1 MKNEGADTVSS
12 QLTDYYQTLGVSRT
26 ASQKELKAAFR
37 KLARKYHPD
46 TNKSDPAA
54 EDQFKRV
61 NEAYEVLSD
70 EKDRKLYDRY
80 GDEWRA
86 YRDAGFT
93 GNESRSQSRPGS
105 EASFHRSYQ
114 RSATASQDDDAF
126 GSIFESMFSRP
137 GGGFTGGATTT
148 GFRRRPAKGADLE
161 QPIDVTFDEAFRGTE
176 RRFDI
181 QSPEI
186 CPTCHGDGMVRGAI
200 CPRCDGSGTITR
212 ARTIEVSIPAGVTSG
227 QRIRVKGQGGPSTS
241 GGPAGD
247 VFLIVKV
254 LPDPRFVR
262 EGSNLKVDIEV
273 PLDDAILGGEAHVP
287 TPTGRVALTIP
298 PETQNGRVFRL
309 RSQGMPKMKP
319 KGERGDL
326 LATVHV
332 VLPQNL
338 DEEQRELFRQL
349 REIRSESSKDAQV

>member
-12 QLTDYYQTLGVSRT
+12 QLKDYYQTLGVSRT
-26 ASQKELKAAFR
+26 AGQKELKSAFR

-46 TNKSDPAA
+46 ANKDDPAA
-54 EDQFKRV
+54 EEQFKRV

-93 GNESRSQSRPGS
+93 GDEPRTHHRPSNEPPFR
-105 EASFHRSYQ
+105 HTYQ
-114 RSATASQDDDAF
+114 RSASTDTDDEAF
-126 GSIFESMFSRP
+126 GSIFESLFSRSA
-137 GGGFTGGATTT
+137 GGETTT
-148 GFRRRPAKGADLE
+148 RFSRRPTKGADLE
-161 QPIDVTFDEAFRGTE
+161 QPIDVSFDEAFRGTQ

-200 CPRCDGSGTITR
+200 CPRCSGSGTVAR
-212 ARTIEVSIPAGVTSG
+212 SRTIEVTIPAGVTSG

-247 VFLIVKV
+247 VFLIVNV
-254 LPDPRFVR
+254 LPDSRFER
-262 EGSNLKVDIEV
+262 DGANLRITIDV
-273 PLDDAILGGEAHVP
+273 PLDDAILGGEVYVP
-287 TPTGRVALTIP
+287 TPAGRVALTIP

-309 RSQGMPKMKP
+309 RSQGMPKLKTP
-319 KGERGDL
+319 GERGDL
-326 LATVHV
+326 LATVQV
-332 VLPQNL
+332 MLPQHL
-338 DEEQRELFRQL
+338 SDAERDLFRRLRELRTK
-349 REIRSESSKDAQV
+349 SG